1 MRNFVPLRVVAG
13 QHRFGNAVLD
23 VPHIRDDELAPQLEA
38 RGAFV
43 GEQAADVAEL
53 ALAPRDFFF
62 YMLDD
67 IFPVVLY
74 RAVLHRRERNQRAGR
89 AVGQFLG
96 LRQKLRQ
103 RRDVFADPL
112 RRHRRARIVVKP
124 AKIFRG
130 EPCGVGGE
138 DFQQRPAD
146 ARDLRQRVLA
156 RRGEPFFER
165 RASEERR
172 HVVRHAWQHGAEA
185 VVGGVDVLRRFYYQA
200 VLVRHDEVAEALHY
214 LEHEPALG
222 GEARAYSL
230 SEGEFENPV
239 AMELRDGDE
248 LRAGQVA
255 LDCVRYRRRLA
266 RGCEQRFF
274 VARAY
279 HGRAAVLR
287 APRKQ
292 QLRAAREGN
301 YDGAAA
307 ALDALDAAARER
319 RKLAAPA
326 PYKFGTEGQ
335 SDTSKHKLST
345 KLYTIGISLTST
357 MKL

>member
-1 MRNFVPLRVVAG
+1 M
-13 QHRFGNAVLD
+13 
-23 VPHIRDDELAPQLEA
+23 
-38 RGAFV
+38 
-43 GEQAADVAEL
+43 
-53 ALAPRDFFF
+53 
-62 YMLDD
+62 
-67 IFPVVLY
+67 
-74 RAVLHRRERNQRAGR
+74 
-89 AVGQFLG
+89 
-96 LRQKLRQ
+96 
-103 RRDVFADPL
+103 L
-112 RRHRRARIVVKP
+112 RR
-124 AKIFRG
+124 
-130 EPCGVGGE
+130 
-138 DFQQRPAD
+138 
-146 ARDLRQRVLA
+146 L
-156 RRGEPFFER
+156 
-165 RASEERR
+165 
-172 HVVRHAWQHGAEA
+172 
-185 VVGGVDVLRRFYYQA
+185 YYQA
-200 VLVRHDEVAEALHY
+200 VLVGHDEVAEALHY

-222 GEARAYSL
+222 GETRANRL

-239 AMELRDGDE
+239 AVELRDGDE

-255 LDCVRYRRRLA
+255 LDGVCYRRRLA
-266 RGCEQRFF
+266 RGGEQRFF

-292 QLRAAREGN
+292 QLRAARERN

-357 MKL
+357 QKS